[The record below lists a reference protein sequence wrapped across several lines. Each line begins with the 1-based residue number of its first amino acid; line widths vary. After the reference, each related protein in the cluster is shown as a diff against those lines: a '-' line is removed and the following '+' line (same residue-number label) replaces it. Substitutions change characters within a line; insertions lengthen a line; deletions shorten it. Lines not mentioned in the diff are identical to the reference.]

1 MIIPIFALVTMASSA
16 VADTTSFFNLNPNKI
31 SNIGLD
37 LGITSTKICYKLID
51 DDKIYREKV
60 ESGEKFIENFEKL
73 FSGLGR
79 KNDDDLDLKIGIT
92 GVGATKYRSRIN
104 NFSVKIELD
113 ELSALGKSLQANE
126 NLHLSK
132 SSSHLIVNAGTGCSI
147 AVLDR
152 NGTTTRIGGSAL
164 AGGTF
169 EALAALAFRANGE
182 FFGDSKSF
190 WNKVVE
196 ILEKRSQSSTSSHNL
211 HKTIGQVLGT
221 DQEIYGLKPDIIAAF
236 LSNIN
241 HQNINDIS
249 IPDLIIEL
257 QTTITFNLIS
267 LVHQMIGKL
276 ACQTSQTGQ
285 LVPGQSKIVYTGGY
299 FTLPNSGL
307 LIGQI
312 SDFYGIGYERVF
324 VDNEFSG
331 AEGCLRETF

>member
-1 MIIPIFALVTMASSA
+1 MATL
-16 VADTTSFFNLNPNKI
+16 ADTTPPSFFNLNPNKI

-37 LGITSTKICYKLID
+37 LGITSTKICYKLVD
-51 DDKIYREKV
+51 DEKIYRDKV

-73 FSGLGR
+73 FLGLGR
-79 KNDDDLDLKIGIT
+79 KKTLRNGDLDLKIGIT

-196 ILEKRSQSSTSSHNL
+196 ILEKRSQSSTPSHNL

-257 QTTITFNLIS
+257 QTTVTFNLIS
-267 LVHQMIGKL
+267 LVNEMIGKL
-276 ACQTSQTGQ
+276 NCQGSQTSQ

-312 SDFYGIGYERVF
+312 SDFYGIGYERVY
-324 VDNEFSG
+324 VDNGFSG